1 MDTSIVD
8 HMDAEDVESSKHLL
22 SSLKLGHV
30 RPDVDLRSEREVSKN
45 VTSVNK
51 KSNTGNSEDDV
62 VVGAVPYHH
71 DDDDGDGELSA
82 NKPKDKRIASGRSA
96 PRYDFQG
103 PQIDE
108 VADEGGLEEVLLK
121 DSVAEDVKIE
131 LPKPGERYKKAVY
144 YYEGPETNDADIF
157 DDNIDVLSMKQ
168 EDNSF
173 VDIEEDFNEA
183 DDKNAEVQ
191 LEAVSVESGIDEM
204 RLKNEADTDGA
215 IADRRGSLNDAHV
228 LNGSDDVKITDTR
241 NGHAQYEKAPDQG
254 FRLTKLIIL
263 TYMRSG
269 SSYVGNLLEVR
280 TDVIFCFFSIYL
292 FGIGVR

>member
-1 MDTSIVD
+1 MD

-22 SSLKLGHV
+22 SSLKHGHV

-71 DDDDGDGELSA
+71 DDDDGDDGELGA

-103 PQIDE
+103 HQIDE

-191 LEAVSVESGIDEM
+191 QEAVSVESGIDEM

-215 IADRRGSLNDAHV
+215 ITDRRSSLNDAHV

-241 NGHAQYEKAPDQG
+241 NGHAQYEMAPDQG

-280 TDVIFCFFSIYL
+280 TGVIFCFFSIYL